1 MLLFVVI
8 AVIAALG
15 RGFVLSRSIS
25 TPLRRTVEVLNRA
38 ADGDLTSRLEVS
50 TNDEV
55 GQAGTAL
62 NKMLERTSEVVR
74 AIGGNAGSLATSSD
88 ELSAVAQQL
97 GASAEEPSA
106 PSRSEERRVGTGCGS
121 TVRSRW
127 CP

>member
-15 RGFVLSRSIS
+15 LGFVLSRAIS

-62 NKMLERTSEVVR
+62 NKMPERTSEVVR
-74 AIGGNAGSLATSSD
+74 AIGGNAGSPATSSD
-88 ELSAVAQQL
+88 EPSAVDRKS
-97 GASAEEPSA
+97 G
-106 PSRSEERRVGTGCGS
+106 V
-121 TVRSRW
+121 
-127 CP
+127 

>member
-1 MLLFVVI
+1 M
-8 AVIAALG
+8 
-15 RGFVLSRSIS
+15 
-25 TPLRRTVEVLNRA
+25 TPLRRTVELHNRA

-97 GASAEEPSA
+97 GASAEETSA
-106 PSRSEERRVGTGCGS
+106 QSTTASAAPAQVSAKIGRASGRERVGQY
-121 TVRSRW
+121 V
-127 CP
+127 

>member
-15 RGFVLSRSIS
+15 LGFVLSRAIS

-97 GASAEEPSA
+97 GAS
-106 PSRSEERRVGTGCGS
+106 RSEERRVGKECGS
-121 TVRSRW
+121 TCRSRRS
-127 CP
+127 PYH